1 MPFGKTIRFNVEQ
14 FLNLNRLNPTVA
26 TGKALPW
33 LSCAKTA
40 AWALGCFS
48 NRTRHQC
55 PSQQQ
60 THTSTRM
67 HQERNLGIEQN
78 IQDSFENISFL
89 NQ

>member
-1 MPFGKTIRFNVEQ
+1 MPFGKTIRFNAEQ

-48 NRTRHQC
+48 
-55 PSQQQ
+55 
-60 THTSTRM
+60 TSTRM

-78 IQDSFENISFL
+78 IQDSFENIIFFKSITNGDFTKTS
-89 NQ
+89 